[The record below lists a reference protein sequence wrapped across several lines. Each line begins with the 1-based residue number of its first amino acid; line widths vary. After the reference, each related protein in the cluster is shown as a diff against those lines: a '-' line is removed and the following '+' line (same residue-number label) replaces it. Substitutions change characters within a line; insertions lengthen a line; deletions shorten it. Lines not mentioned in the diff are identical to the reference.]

1 MNRCVHGLPTI
12 LRRLIKANNH
22 IDFFNDELFKLKRI
36 IILIFFND
44 ELFKLK
50 RIIILIF
57 LNDEL
62 ILFYWG
68 GRKHE
73 IIDYREPKT
82 SPKYEQT
89 GATYFFIITKFV

>member
-36 IILIFFND
+36 IISIFF
-44 ELFKLK
+44 
-50 RIIILIF
+50 
-57 LNDEL
+57 NDEL

-68 GRKHE
+68 VRKHE

-82 SPKYEQT
+82 SPKLEQT

>member
-22 IDFFNDELFKLKRI
+22 IDFFNDELM
-36 IILIFFND
+36 
-44 ELFKLK
+44 
-50 RIIILIF
+50 
-57 LNDEL
+57 
-62 ILFYWG
+62 LFYWG

-89 GATYFFIITKFV
+89 GATYFFIITKRKEPCIKEH

>member
-36 IILIFFND
+36 IISIFFND
-44 ELFKLK
+44 ELM
-50 RIIILIF
+50 
-57 LNDEL
+57 
-62 ILFYWG
+62 LFYWG

-89 GATYFFIITKFV
+89 GATYFFIITKFI

>member
-22 IDFFNDELFKLKRI
+22 IDFFNDELM
-36 IILIFFND
+36 
-44 ELFKLK
+44 
-50 RIIILIF
+50 
-57 LNDEL
+57 
-62 ILFYWG
+62 LFYWG

>member
-57 LNDEL
+57 FKRRINA
-62 ILFYWG
+62 ILLGWQ
-68 GRKHE
+68 
-73 IIDYREPKT
+73 KT
-82 SPKYEQT
+82 
-89 GATYFFIITKFV
+89 

>member
-44 ELFKLK
+44 ELM
-50 RIIILIF
+50 
-57 LNDEL
+57 
-62 ILFYWG
+62 LFYWG

-89 GATYFFIITKFV
+89 GATYFLIITKFI